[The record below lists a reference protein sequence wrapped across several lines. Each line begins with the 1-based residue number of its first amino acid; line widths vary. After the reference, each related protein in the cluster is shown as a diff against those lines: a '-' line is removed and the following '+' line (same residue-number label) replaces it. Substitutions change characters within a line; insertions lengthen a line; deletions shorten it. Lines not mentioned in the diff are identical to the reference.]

1 MGRKPNDGRGR
12 IGGRAKGTPNKPK
25 APTTGW
31 VGEMYNHVR
40 PHAEQLLIS
49 QSDATI
55 YPRLLP
61 AVIVAE
67 ALAEL
72 TEAVRELTAAR
83 VEQTTPAV

>member
-40 PHAEQLLIS
+40 PHAEYVLRNQTDTQL
-49 QSDATI
+49 